1 MKRIVTFL
9 FSLLIATSAVSFVHA
24 DTVDEQRDR
33 VNRNV
38 ATVLGGSIKGTYS
51 KLVWDMST
59 LFDDGY
65 ELRVLPVLG
74 KGSVKAIEDLLF
86 LRGIDAALVQSDVLD
101 FMTELDIYPNLSQQ
115 IRYISVFY
123 NEEVHLVARAGI
135 NSIQDLDGKRVNF
148 GPGSSGTFITSSIV
162 FDRLGLNVDALSES
176 YQDGLELL
184 KKGEIDALVRVAG
197 APVKLLEEVSW
208 EHGLKI
214 IEIPPVEGA
223 YFQAELNAEQYP
235 GLIAQ
240 GENIQTISVASV
252 LAAYNWPQDHLRRE
266 PVDKLYA
273 KLKDQYTE
281 FRKDP
286 YHPKWREVEFDRELP
301 VWSRWEPTEP
311 TQ

>member
-1 MKRIVTFL
+1 MKRIVTFF
-9 FSLLIATSAVSFVHA
+9 FSLVVASAAVSVVHA
-24 DTVDEQRDR
+24 ESASEQRDR

-101 FMTELDIYPNLSQQ
+101 FMTKLDIYPNLNNQ

-123 NEEVHLVARAGI
+123 NEEVHLVTRSGI
-135 NSIQDLDGKRVNF
+135 SSIRDLAGKRVNF
-148 GPGSSGTFITSSIV
+148 GPNSSGTFITSSII
-162 FDRLGLNVDALSES
+162 FDRLGLTVDALSES
-176 YQDGLELL
+176 YQDGLEML
-184 KKGEIDALVRVAG
+184 KKGEIDAIVRVAG
-197 APVKLLEEVSW
+197 APVKLLEEVNW
-208 EHGLKI
+208 EYGMKI
-214 IEIPPVEGA
+214 IGIPPVEGA
-223 YFQAELNAEQYP
+223 YFEAELNAEQYP

-240 GENIQTISVASV
+240 GETINTISVASV
-252 LAAYNWPQDHLRRE
+252 LAAYNWPRDHLRRA

-273 KLKDQYTE
+273 KLRDNYTD

-286 YHPKWREVEFDRELP
+286 YHPKWREVEFDRDLP
-301 VWSRWEPTEP
+301 VWTRWEPVE
-311 TQ
+311 QSQ